1 MRYETTKI
9 LIYDLE
15 LEISEVPKLNSV
27 KKSRWR
33 TVIVINPKDNVA
45 TTLKDLKKGQ
55 SITIDVGDKTLDIV
69 SLNTTPFG
77 HKIALRKIAKGENV
91 LKYGEVIGRAT
102 RDIKSGEHVHIH
114 NVESKRGR
122 G

>member
-1 MRYETTKI
+1 MEV
-9 LIYDLE
+9 
-15 LEISEVPKLNSV
+15 SEVPKLSSV

-33 TVIVINPKDNVA
+33 TVVVINPKDNVA

-55 SITIDVGDKTLDIV
+55 SITIEVGGKKSDLV
-69 SLNTTPFG
+69 SLNTIPFG
-77 HKIALRKIAKGENV
+77 HKIALRKIAKGKDV
-91 LKYGEVIGRAT
+91 LKYGEAIGRAT

>member
-1 MRYETTKI
+1 M
-9 LIYDLE
+9 E
-15 LEISEVPKLNSV
+15 LEISEVLKLNSG

-45 TTLKDLKKGQ
+45 TTLNDLKKGQ
-55 SITIDVGDKTLDIV
+55 SITIEVGGKTLDIV
-69 SLNTTPFG
+69 SLNMIPFG
-77 HKIALRKIAKGENV
+77 HKIALRNIAKGDDV
-91 LKYGEVIGRAT
+91 LKYGEAIGRAT
-102 RDIKSGEHVHIH
+102 RDITIGEHVHIH